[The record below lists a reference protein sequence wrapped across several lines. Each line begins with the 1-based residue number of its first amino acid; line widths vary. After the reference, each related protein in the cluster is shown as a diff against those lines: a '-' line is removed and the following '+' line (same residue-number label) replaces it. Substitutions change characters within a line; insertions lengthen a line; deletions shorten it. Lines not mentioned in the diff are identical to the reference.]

1 MNINSLSSHLKSETE
16 TSKLA
21 PLAERVMKRADVNRD
36 GDVTSAE
43 FSDFL
48 SKLSASLE
56 AELPAPRAHQAT
68 MPAAPASVP
77 PVPAASSTIS
87 ASAAAMLRLV
97 ANNLPKDR

>member
-1 MNINSLSSHLKSETE
+1 MDINSISNHLKSQAE

-21 PLAERVMKRADVNRD
+21 PLAERIMKRADINRN
-36 GDVTSAE
+36 GDVTSEE
-43 FSDFL
+43 FSEFL

-56 AELPAPRAHQAT
+56 AELPATRAQQT
-68 MPAAPASVP
+68 AAPASAP
-77 PVPAASSTIS
+77 LTPSTSGTIS